1 MNVRKQAA
9 ALLLCLSLAA
19 SLVACQRPGATEG
32 TRREGSEQ
40 TGTEQREQT
49 EMASVPQT
57 DPTNFY
63 EEVQEDL
70 LIDAEVKGTASGAK
84 PKVYLGEMKVFTKEE
99 IDDFLAWN
107 GDAVSEVTQDG
118 LQGNE
123 MVYAGTCRSGST
135 FGQGSSEEG
144 LYPSIFSYVNQ
155 ERYERYN
162 AYPIYSTQLMYEENE
177 EHLITYL
184 FTEPKDL
191 SFATAQEAETEVR
204 EALAT
209 LHLGELYLNRTLYV
223 SHERMAQAGEEL
235 QSEKWTHE
243 VKGRTAQYPQR
254 DDWAEEDDCYMFEFF
269 CAADGIPLACRGEKS
284 NTVSYCPNSI
294 VVWYTKDGIIDLEV
308 IYPVT
313 FVQVVEEPEQFI
325 SAGEALEVAKNKFV
339 NILATQKR
347 TIERVE
353 LVYVYW
359 QDGTRW
365 LLRPMWEVTVRQA
378 ATETVS
384 FDTLR
389 FVRVDAMTGDEM

>member
-1 MNVRKQAA
+1 
-9 ALLLCLSLAA
+9 
-19 SLVACQRPGATEG
+19 
-32 TRREGSEQ
+32 
-40 TGTEQREQT
+40 
-49 EMASVPQT
+49 
-57 DPTNFY
+57 
-63 EEVQEDL
+63 L

-155 ERYERYN
+155 EHYEQYN
-162 AYPIYSTQLMYEENE
+162 AYPIYSTQLMYEENG

-184 FTEPKDL
+184 FTEPEDL

-243 VKGRTAQYPQR
+243 VKGRTVQYPQR

-269 CAADGIPLACRGEKS
+269 CGVDGMPL
-284 NTVSYCPNSI
+284 SYQNWKRETTTYCGNDI
-294 VVWYTKDGIIDLEV
+294 QVWYDANGILSLQVD
-308 IYPVT
+308 YPWVADEAI
-313 FVQVVEEPEQFI
+313 EEPDQVI
-325 SAGEALEVAKNKFV
+325 SAEEALLVVQNKIGNV
-339 NILATQKR
+339 ITDQNQ
-347 TIERVE
+347 E
-353 LVYVYW
+353 LQSLTLRYLYR
-359 QDGTRW
+359 QDGDAW
-365 LLRPMWEVTVRQA
+365 LLIPVWEAVIHQASKDPDSWVPESCTYVTVDA
-378 ATETVS
+378 ITGKEIVS
-384 FDTLR
+384 
-389 FVRVDAMTGDEM
+389 